1 MDRWPLRGRATAMLC
16 SFFWCLSMHCL
27 DIEEVSGSFW
37 QFVPVGRLADR
48 HFFDFVGETGSP
60 RFLRLR

>member
-1 MDRWPLRGRATAMLC
+1 MAASWTCDCHALQFLLV
-16 SFFWCLSMHCL
+16 SFDACL